1 MLQAEK
7 EKLIMKRL
15 MAKCSVFSVLVLTA
29 AFLATPVMSAAGG
42 RQEGMDNKSA
52 PSEMGKKHKQ
62 DRWEGFIT
70 RSDKDKNKL
79 TVREVSSGVEK
90 DVVYDNST
98 EWTSQEHGSKKV
110 NMIDAGQVKDHDRVI
125 CLGKYD
131 KKGVLHATLISKRLT
146 HGED

>member
-1 MLQAEK
+1 
-7 EKLIMKRL
+7 MKRL
-15 MAKCSVFSVLVLTA
+15 IAKCSVFSVLVLTA
-29 AFLATPVMSAAGG
+29 ALFAGPVMSAASG
-42 RQEGMDNKSA
+42 RQGEGMDNKSA
-52 PSEMGKKHKQ
+52 PSETGKKHKQ

-70 RSDKDKNKL
+70 RSSKDKNML

-90 DVVYDNST
+90 DIVYDNST

-110 NMIDAGQVKDHDRVI
+110 NMIDAAQVKDHDRVI